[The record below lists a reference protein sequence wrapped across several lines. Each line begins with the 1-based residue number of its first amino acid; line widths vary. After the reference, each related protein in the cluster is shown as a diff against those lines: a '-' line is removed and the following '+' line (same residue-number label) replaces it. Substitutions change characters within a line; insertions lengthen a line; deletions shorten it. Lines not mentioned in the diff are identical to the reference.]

1 MPTALR
7 FLALLLCGRVAWDT
21 QAKHS
26 LSYAVRRWIDARAR
40 RAAERRQ
47 AWAVL
52 HDSRELQ

>member
-7 FLALLLCGRVAWDT
+7 FLALALLGRVAWDT
-21 QAKHS
+21 QARHS
-26 LSYAVRRWIDARAR
+26 LGYVRRRFDARSR